1 MLNKIMIV
9 LLVVIMAGSG
19 VTGYYVYQQH
29 QYIDSLTKQLAVSQ
43 QENTAQVETIKN
55 NMDAQLTSVDDE
67 ISSLKADNAA
77 GLADFKKQEE
87 TDKLSL
93 GAQID
98 DTSTR
103 ISTLKGKIDTD
114 LNSVSAQI
122 NDITPGLA
130 ADKIFNKVNPSI
142 VQITDGT
149 FTYGA
154 GFLFDPNGHVVT
166 AAHVI
171 EDISNISVI
180 LSDGTV
186 STATIVGKAL
196 RSDVVVLKLDVTTSL
211 PPVTLA
217 GSSSVTPGDAV
228 IAVGHPFDLTNSLTV
243 GVVSQIHRF
252 EDIGGDSEEWL
263 ADLIQFD
270 AAVNPGNS
278 GGPLFDENGN
288 VVGMVV
294 ATVNPIFG
302 SGVGFAISTARIRMA
317 TNNLIFNGKSLY
329 PFIGIYVNYL
339 TPDYAASLGLKSCN
353 GALVLNVVGGFA
365 AYQAGIKNGDIITGI
380 GSIAINCPEDVYS
393 YFGSQP
399 VWGIPLVVHIIRG
412 GQNLSFNV
420 TAGSVSEDYRWVWG
434 EIDYWTQTIKIP
446 GIYT

>member
-1 MLNKIMIV
+1 M
-9 LLVVIMAGSG
+9 
-19 VTGYYVYQQH
+19 TGYYVYQQH
-29 QYIDSLTKQLAVSQ
+29 QNIDSLTKQLAVSQ
-43 QENTAQVETIKN
+43 QENSAQVETVKN
-55 NMDAQLTSVDDE
+55 SMNAQLTSVDDE

-77 GLADFKKQEE
+77 GLADLQKQEE
-87 TDKLSL
+87 ADKLSL

-98 DTSTR
+98 DTSTH
-103 ISTLKGKIDTD
+103 ISDLKGKIDTD
-114 LNSVSAQI
+114 LNSVSARI

-149 FTYGA
+149 YTYGA
-154 GFLFDPNGHVVT
+154 GFLYDTNGHVVT

-180 LSDGTV
+180 LSDGTI
-186 STATIVGKAL
+186 SKATIAGQAL
-196 RSDVVVLKLDVTTSL
+196 RSDIAVLKLDVTTSL

-252 EDIGGDSEEWL
+252 EGIGGLKPDQWL

-294 ATVNPIFG
+294 ATVNPAFG
-302 SGVGFAISTARIRMA
+302 SGVGFAVSIARIRYA
-317 TNNLIFNGKSLY
+317 ANLLIPLGHAFY
-329 PFIGIYVNYL
+329 PFIGIYVSYL
-339 TPDYAASLGLKSCN
+339 TPDYAVSHGLKTCS
-353 GALVLNVVGGFA
+353 GALVVYVIPGTEPD
-365 AYQAGIKNGDIITGI
+365 QAGIKNGDVITAI
-380 GSIAINCPEDVYS
+380 GSTTINSLDDICS
-393 YFGSQP
+393 YFGGAGLFITGSQA
-399 VWGIPLVVHIIRG
+399 VLYIKRGSQELKLSVAVHGI
-412 GQNLSFNV
+412 
-420 TAGSVSEDYRWVWG
+420 TEDYLWIWRELVYAPG
-434 EIDYWTQTIKIP
+434 MVNLP

>member
-1 MLNKIMIV
+1 
-9 LLVVIMAGSG
+9 VI
-19 VTGYYVYQQH
+19 T
-29 QYIDSLTKQLAVSQ
+29 
-43 QENTAQVETIKN
+43 
-55 NMDAQLTSVDDE
+55 
-67 ISSLKADNAA
+67 
-77 GLADFKKQEE
+77 
-87 TDKLSL
+87 
-93 GAQID
+93 
-98 DTSTR
+98 
-103 ISTLKGKIDTD
+103 
-114 LNSVSAQI
+114 
-122 NDITPGLA
+122 
-130 ADKIFNKVNPSI
+130 
-142 VQITDGT
+142 
-149 FTYGA
+149 
-154 GFLFDPNGHVVT
+154 
-166 AAHVI
+166 
-171 EDISNISVI
+171 
-180 LSDGTV
+180 
-186 STATIVGKAL
+186 
-196 RSDVVVLKLDVTTSL
+196 
-211 PPVTLA
+211 
-217 GSSSVTPGDAV
+217 
-228 IAVGHPFDLTNSLTV
+228 VGHPLDLTNSITV

-278 GGPLFDENGN
+278 GGPLFDKDGII
-288 VVGMVV
+288 VGMVV
-294 ATVNPIFG
+294 ASVNPILG
-302 SGVGFAISTARIRMA
+302 SGIGFAVSTGRIWTVALSLINYARA
-317 TNNLIFNGKSLY
+317 TY

>member
-9 LLVVIMAGSG
+9 LLVIIMIGNG
-19 VTGYYVYQQH
+19 VTGYYIYMQH
-29 QYIDSLTKQLAVSQ
+29 QNINSLTKQLAVSQ
-43 QENTAQVETIKN
+43 QENSAQVEAAKN
-55 NMDAQLTSVDDE
+55 SLDSQLTSVDDE

-103 ISTLKGKIDTD
+103 ISDLKGKIDTD
-114 LNSVSAQI
+114 LNSVSARI

-149 FTYGA
+149 YTYGA

-171 EDISNISVI
+171 EGISNVSVI

-196 RSDVVVLKLDVTTSL
+196 RSDVAVLKLDVTTSL

-228 IAVGHPFDLTNSLTV
+228 IAVGHPLDLTNSITV

-252 EDIGGDSEEWL
+252 EDIGGDSEDWL
-263 ADLIQFD
+263 TDLIQFD
-270 AAVNPGNS
+270 AAVNPGNY
-278 GGPLFDENGN
+278 GGPLFDKNGN

-294 ATVNPIFG
+294 ATVDPIFG
-302 SGVGFAISTARIRMA
+302 SGIGFAVSTARIRMA
-317 TNNLIFNGKSLY
+317 ANNLIFSGKSY
-329 PFIGIYVNYL
+329 YAFIGIYVNYV
-339 TPDYAASLGLKSCN
+339 TGDYAASLGLKSCN

-365 AYQAGIKNGDIITGI
+365 AYQAGIKNGDIITAI
-380 GSIAINCPEDVYS
+380 GSTAINCPEDVYS
-393 YFGSQP
+393 FFGSQI
-399 VWGIPLVVHIIRG
+399 WGTPMAVHIIRG

-420 TAGSVSEDYRWVWG
+420 TVGSVIEDHRWVWG